1 MARRKSAGA
10 SGVNLDSL
18 MDTLTNVVGIL
29 IIIMILVQINVSQA
43 LKKIV
48 SELPPASV
56 EELQQIK
63 EEAKQIEQDHE
74 KLEKTIE
81 QTRADDAK
89 NRTELAKL
97 EPQLQVAETTA
108 KETAL
113 PLLDVDALRKRIE
126 EKRKEVDAQK
136 KSLDSLLAEQQ
147 RLKGLLDTTPV
158 VAPPEA
164 KVVRIPN
171 SRPLPDKAELQRYLV
186 SQGQLYFLDMEA
198 AKKLVLAEFQS
209 ARSRLEK
216 EKTKDAKGA
225 AKIIYDQEK
234 VAKHFEQRRLS
245 LRNLDI
251 KVAVSKTSTRPVLQ
265 LIPRPGQGEPLAAA
279 MQVTSRFQGDLRRY
293 KGTASVVWFL
303 VARDSFEHYL
313 RAREICDLQG
323 VPAGWEVASTPLYA
337 EAITE
342 FEVNK
347 LAEPPVAVPPA
358 PGVPVIA
365 PPKKK
370 LD

>member
-48 SELPPASV
+48 SELPPVSV

-63 EEAKQIEQDHE
+63 EEAKKIEEDHE

-89 NRTELAKL
+89 NKTELAKL

-108 KETAL
+108 KETAV
-113 PLLDVDALRKRIE
+113 PLLDLDSLRKQIE
-126 EKRKEVDAQK
+126 EKRKLLADQQ
-136 KSLDSLLAEQQ
+136 KSLSTLLAEQQ
-147 RLKGLLDTTPV
+147 RLKGVLDTTPV

-164 KVVRIPN
+164 KIVRIPN
-171 SRPLPDKAELQRYLV
+171 SRPLPEKAELQRYLV
-186 SQGQLYFLDMEA
+186 SGGQLYYLDMEA
-198 AKKLVLAEFQS
+198 AKKVIFNDFQTS
-209 ARSRLEK
+209 RGRLEK
-216 EKTKDAKGA
+216 ERVKDPKGGS
-225 AKIIYDQEK
+225 KIIYDQEK
-234 VAKHFEQRRLS
+234 VAKHYEQRRLS
-245 LRNLDI
+245 LRNMDI
-251 KVAVSKTSTRPVLQ
+251 KVVVSKTSTRAVLQ
-265 LIPRPGQGEPLAAA
+265 LVPRPNQGEPIATA

-293 KGTASVVWFL
+293 KGTASVVWFH

-323 VPAGWEVASTPLYA
+323 VPAGWEVASTPAYA
-337 EAITE
+337 EAITD
-342 FEVNK
+342 FEVNR
-347 LAEPPVAVPPA
+347 LAEPPPAAAPA